1 MTGVLGAVLETG
13 SRKVGTKPAWWE
25 VWERGDEEGFKEQ
38 VTFQMSLES
47 VVLSTCSFVH

>member
-1 MTGVLGAVLETG
+1 MTRVLGAVLETG

-47 VVLSTCSFVH
+47 VVLSICSFVH